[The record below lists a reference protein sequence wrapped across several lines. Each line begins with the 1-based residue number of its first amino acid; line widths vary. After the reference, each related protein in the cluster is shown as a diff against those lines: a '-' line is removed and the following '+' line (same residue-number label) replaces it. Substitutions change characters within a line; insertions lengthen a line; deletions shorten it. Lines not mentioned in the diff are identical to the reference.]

1 VPRDPYRESA
11 GKSRAAA
18 ARRLLEV
25 YAVGSRAALH
35 RQPEGVRHTLALL
48 RKTLDPSQA
57 PDIAL
62 SLSAIYD
69 DIEVALERE
78 DYGEVSRLFEEL
90 RGLWLARINYE
101 DLQQ

>member
-1 VPRDPYRESA
+1 MSRDPYSKSA
-11 GKSRAAA
+11 GQSRVAA

-25 YAVGSRAALH
+25 YAIGTRAALH

-48 RKTLDPSQA
+48 RKSLDPSQA

-62 SLSAIYD
+62 SLEAIYN
-69 DIEVALERE
+69 DIENALEAER
-78 DYGEVSRLFEEL
+78 YGEVARLFEEL
-90 RGLWLARINYE
+90 RGLWLARINFE